1 MRATLSLETNLIRK
15 GGRDH
20 YHHARLL
27 SGQHLLPLRRR
38 LLVTKTEGD
47 TLKDALETVSHSNM
61 EKRVVANRL
70 GVPLEPTWSIK
81 AFLSESS
88 PSSRINTSSNDSEG
102 SNVGAFNGKDA
113 SLLLDDQTL
122 DKLHRLAALQV
133 PGRGS
138 EQREALSRELA
149 ELVKLVNAVREY
161 DVSNPQEM
169 ENAGD
174 VSSMIPDGRI
184 YPLPARLDLS
194 SHASYGETSEEG
206 PMVVK
211 GETDQGTRG
220 RVLLKHSQTAT
231 DTMYILPRK
240 KVE

>member
-1 MRATLSLETNLIRK
+1 MRATLSSETSLIRK
-15 GGRDH
+15 GGRDY

-27 SGQHLLPLRRR
+27 SGQHLPLRRR
-38 LLVTKTEGD
+38 LLGTKTEGD
-47 TLKDALETVSHSNM
+47 TVKDALETVSHSNM

-88 PSSRINTSSNDSEG
+88 ASSRINTSSNDSEG

-133 PGRGS
+133 PERGS

-161 DVSNPQEM
+161 DVSNPQEI

-184 YPLPARLDLS
+184 YPLPIRLDLS
-194 SHASYGETSEEG
+194 SHDSYGETSEEG

-211 GETDQGTRG
+211 GEADHSTRG
-220 RVLLKHSQTAT
+220 RGLLKHSQTAT